1 MNIIGIE
8 RVIEKTTLGRST
20 LYTYMRD
27 RKFPASVRLGDR
39 HVGWVEAE
47 VDAWL
52 QARINARQAVQ
63 QEELVAA

>member
-1 MNIIGIE
+1 MTIIGIE

-27 RKFPASVRLGDR
+27 GKFPASVRLGDR

-47 VDAWL
+47 VDGWL
-52 QARINARQAVQ
+52 QARINARRNTQ
-63 QEELVAA
+63 QEELAAA